1 MNNIKNINTKNNK
14 IKNEEIEV
22 PIEDFLSSIGLGPD
36 VENFQ
41 LPNPQL
47 LQYYYDRKDRVLW
60 VDKEI
65 GEDLFNEIKQI
76 VLWNREDNKNNISSE
91 DRKPIRLMIHS
102 YGGDLDS
109 CFALIDLMGIS
120 KTPIYTYN
128 MNACMSAGAMIYING
143 HKRYSM
149 PLSIVLLHQ
158 GSGGAGGQY
167 EQVIAQTENYKKLI
181 GMIKDNILAHTN
193 IPKATLNKKFNTEW
207 YIYAEDQI
215 KYGITDEIITKDNFI
230 F

>member
-1 MNNIKNINTKNNK
+1 MNNIKNINTK

-22 PIEDFLSSIGLGPD
+22 PIEDFLNLIGLGQNA
-36 VENFQ
+36 ENFQ
-41 LPNPQL
+41 LPSPQL
-47 LQYYYDRKDRVLW
+47 LQYYYDRKDRVIW
-60 VDKEI
+60 IDKEI
-65 GEDLFNEIKQI
+65 GDDLFNEIKQI
-76 VLWNREDNKNNISSE
+76 AYWIREDDNNKINPE

-128 MNACMSAGAMIYING
+128 MNACMSAGALIYING
-143 HKRYSM
+143 HKRYAM

-158 GSGGAGGQY
+158 GTGGAGGQY

-181 GMIKDNILAHTN
+181 NMIKENILKQTT
-193 IPKATLNKKFNTEW
+193 IPKSTLNKKFNTEW

-215 KYGITDEIITKDNFI
+215 KYGITDEIITKDNFT
-230 F
+230 FN